1 MNLTVNINGGL
12 RVMKKVF
19 CHKYKWSHDKKRKK
33 YRRLLKEKK
42 VLLLEKTRDGFLY
55 GVIEG

>member
-1 MNLTVNINGGL
+1 MVNINGGL